1 MLDRQIILHFEKTFK
16 QLDIHTDLIV
26 KRLKYIER
34 LANDPIVRNILN
46 APAVYQPAMEQS
58 INLRRIFQR
67 IQVQCIYGSEEQ
79 QKVKEYISWNEFL
92 DYFKAGFSSD
102 STYNMVALIDSLRKS
117 DTMGLVEIPDGVI
130 KIISETAA
138 KMTVQSG
145 SINTLQFIDSIRKHP
160 QFDD

>member
-1 MLDRQIILHFEKTFK
+1 M
-16 QLDIHTDLIV
+16 
-26 KRLKYIER
+26 
-34 LANDPIVRNILN
+34 
-46 APAVYQPAMEQS
+46 
-58 INLRRIFQR
+58 
-67 IQVQCIYGSEEQ
+67 
-79 QKVKEYISWNEFL
+79 KEYISWNEFL

-160 QFDD
+160 